1 MWKLKN
7 RHNNKGFT
15 VVEAVI
21 TMGIIATLSGIGV
34 VALSKITATNQQTQC
49 ISNLRMISQGL
60 QFYHNDFRT
69 FPDDGYPYDKIKDP
83 SPLSTD
89 LAIYVPAK
97 SIFVCPEDEDTTSIS
112 DFASYDPYYVA
123 RPGSYQ
129 SEELVIG
136 CPRHSNASSST
147 SLFSMGSTERTNID
161 TVLAN
166 GQEIAPDGT
175 TAQRTISGDGNV
187 MTFADESTVTID
199 QPQAGYGVFLIQ
211 SVRLADGTLYS
222 IVRVQ
227 DDGTIDVSVTPGSKF
242 EIVTPS
248 AVVGVRGTKFDVVT
262 TNGGYTTD
270 VNLTEGTV
278 ILMDSVTG
286 ETTTLTEGG
295 ITTASAA
302 VNMHSHP
309 HWHADAT
316 YHDHDHPTLNLAHHG
331 NPALAMK
338 LASGTGS
345 GGGTDADA
353 DGDGYDTSTDCNDN
367 DPDINPG
374 MTEIPNNGIDDD
386 CNYLTADNA
395 GDQALID
402 YINDPANTDSDVANT
417 LHAAS
422 PLSDAVL
429 LAMINR
435 DPLLPSNSNSWVL
448 NVDKKD
454 QSNIPLSD
462 TVLIAAINKTGL
474 LDNYLFTL
482 QKSSPLSDNVLNTAI
497 NTSNTIMASTD
508 YETLLTDL
516 SPLSEGVLDTMIN
529 KASLMTSNEY
539 SNVLIASSDPD
550 PLPTTILDQIC
561 NDEKPT
567 CIDNPNGMDAGD
579 RQAVFDANS
588 YTCP

>member
-1 MWKLKN
+1 
-7 RHNNKGFT
+7 
-15 VVEAVI
+15 
-21 TMGIIATLSGIGV
+21 
-34 VALSKITATNQQTQC
+34 
-49 ISNLRMISQGL
+49 
-60 QFYHNDFRT
+60 
-69 FPDDGYPYDKIKDP
+69 
-83 SPLSTD
+83 
-89 LAIYVPAK
+89 
-97 SIFVCPEDEDTTSIS
+97 
-112 DFASYDPYYVA
+112 
-123 RPGSYQ
+123 
-129 SEELVIG
+129 
-136 CPRHSNASSST
+136 
-147 SLFSMGSTERTNID
+147 
-161 TVLAN
+161 
-166 GQEIAPDGT
+166 
-175 TAQRTISGDGNV
+175 
-187 MTFADESTVTID
+187 
-199 QPQAGYGVFLIQ
+199 
-211 SVRLADGTLYS
+211 
-222 IVRVQ
+222 
-227 DDGTIDVSVTPGSKF
+227 
-242 EIVTPS
+242 
-248 AVVGVRGTKFDVVT
+248 
-262 TNGGYTTD
+262 
-270 VNLTEGTV
+270 
-278 ILMDSVTG
+278 
-286 ETTTLTEGG
+286 
-295 ITTASAA
+295 
-302 VNMHSHP
+302 MHEHP
-309 HWHADAT
+309 HWHANGT
-316 YHDHDHPTLNLAHHG
+316 YVSDSHPSLNLAHHG

-338 LASGTGS
+338 LASAAGGG
-345 GGGTDADA
+345 GGGTDN
-353 DGDGYDTSTDCNDN
+353 DGDGYDTSTDCDDN
-367 DPDINPG
+367 DPDVNPG
-374 MTEIPNNGIDDD
+374 MTEILGNSIDDD

-402 YINDPANTDSDVANT
+402 IINDTINYTDSDVANT

-435 DPLLPSNSNSWVL
+435 DPMLPSNSNSWVL

-579 RQAVFDANS
+579 RQTVLDANS